1 MAVVKPEIKTTEYE
15 MFSRYRETGDI
26 ALRDEIVSSYIYIA
40 EILSRKFIN
49 RGVEYDDI
57 FQVACMGILY
67 AVERFDPDK
76 GVKFATY
83 ATPTVMGEIRK
94 YFRDKGNFIRIPRR
108 LYEIFYKAEK
118 IKRVSSEISQEE
130 IARILNIPEK
140 LLENVYEVGDTSFI
154 KSLEYEAYA
163 DGELN
168 FSNLIGIEDSNFL
181 MIEDKDFIKYCMS
194 RLSADERKFIE
205 YRYYDEK
212 SQKEISEIKEKI
224 MEDYK
229 KEFIEF
235 MMESDVLRFG
245 DFVTKSGRNTP
256 YFVNTGNFR
265 TGKQIATLGKFY
277 AALIKENC
285 GDNFDCMFGPA
296 YKGIPL
302 ATAAAGALYNEYKID
317 KPYFFN
323 RKEEKDHGEGGSLVG
338 YKPQDGDKVIIIE
351 DVITA
356 GTAVRETMPI
366 LKNAAN
372 VEVKDMFISVNR
384 CEVGQNPEKTTI
396 MEVMEDFGINVHA
409 IITVQDIY
417 EYLKQDGSYGDIL
430 TKMKEYMDTY
440 CVF

>member
-1 MAVVKPEIKTTEYE
+1 MLTE
-15 MFSRYRETGDI
+15 
-26 ALRDEIVSSYIYIA
+26 
-40 EILSRKFIN
+40 K
-49 RGVEYDDI
+49 
-57 FQVACMGILY
+57 
-67 AVERFDPDK
+67 
-76 GVKFATY
+76 
-83 ATPTVMGEIRK
+83 
-94 YFRDKGNFIRIPRR
+94 
-108 LYEIFYKAEK
+108 
-118 IKRVSSEISQEE
+118 
-130 IARILNIPEK
+130 
-140 LLENVYEVGDTSFI
+140 
-154 KSLEYEAYA
+154 
-163 DGELN
+163 
-168 FSNLIGIEDSNFL
+168 
-181 MIEDKDFIKYCMS
+181 
-194 RLSADERKFIE
+194 
-205 YRYYDEK
+205 
-212 SQKEISEIKEKI
+212 
-224 MEDYK
+224 K

-323 RKEEKDHGEGGSLVG
+323 
-338 YKPQDGDKVIIIE
+338 KPQDGDKVIIIE